1 MGKVFYGWVCW
12 FVFLFILDFTIPFYL
27 LKNVPTV
34 MGSFLFWVIWMLVA
48 IASMFIIFLRWRE
61 DVR

>member
-1 MGKVFYGWVCW
+1 MGKFFWGWVCW
-12 FVFLFILDFTIPFYL
+12 FVFLFILDFTIPFYV

-48 IASMFIIFLRWRE
+48 IASMFIIFLRWKE